1 MAGFD
6 VGEQV
11 LQPGPFQL
19 ATGEPTIVIAGPRQD
34 PALVL
39 LAADVGLTS
48 IALRRERIEFLLEP
62 FLRDL
67 RV

>member
-1 MAGFD
+1 
-6 VGEQV
+6 
-11 LQPGPFQL
+11 
-19 ATGEPTIVIAGPRQD
+19 
-34 PALVL
+34 VL

-62 FLRDL
+62 FSEDL